1 MRGLISIEADNPDIG
16 PMAFLAVGMA
26 EVSCCDIRVSDG
38 QMIIKGDEIGTFH
51 FGGATHCLF
60 FHPGV
65 KFELNLHG
73 QQPGSESGNIPVR
86 SNLATVSRKG

>member
-1 MRGLISIEADNPDIG
+1 MRGLIFIEADNPDVGLI
-16 PMAFLAVGMA
+16 AFLAVGMA
-26 EVSCCDIRVSDG
+26 EVSSSDIRVYEG
-38 QMIIKGDEIGTFH
+38 QRIIKSDEIGTFH
-51 FGGATHCLF
+51 FGDATHCLF

-65 KFELNLHG
+65 KFELDLHG